1 MARCAGFSEL
11 RDLCNRRGDKHGV
24 LILRQLPNLSLVTW
38 TFELKPLLS
47 LVPVIHG
54 RFWLR
59 LEEEEVRVSVVWI
72 QFAISSLLVFFLTA
86 CDCRY
91 TLRTVQP
98 TRSANSWGDRP
109 SSFHTTILS
118 RISWLIWG
126 AIRGRWVLLRSY
138 QSELRTHAVKKK
150 HQQTRNCEL
159 NLVMQTT
166 VFSRHPSFTLLPCR
180 KAQNF

>member
-1 MARCAGFSEL
+1 MRCDTTEIRHPHQFAFYSQNFPEYAPTCCL
-11 RDLCNRRGDKHGV
+11 SYLWKFRG
-24 LILRQLPNLSLVTW
+24 N
-38 TFELKPLLS
+38 
-47 LVPVIHG
+47 
-54 RFWLR
+54 WLR
-59 LEEEEVRVSVVWI
+59 GRQVIWGWLNDEPFRPSWHFRGSYHHL
-72 QFAISSLLVFFLTA
+72 QCWVFFLTA

-91 TLRTVQP
+91 TVQP
-98 TRSANSWGDRP
+98 KISNFLRW

-126 AIRGRWVLLRSY
+126 AIQGRWVLLRSY